1 MKENQAPLRAPL
13 QAPQPPEGGASKSAA
28 TPPLGGRGAG
38 PYIAIMQPYF
48 FPYIGYWQLIHAVDL
63 FVVGD
68 SVHYIKHGWI
78 NRNRILGEGGQPQY
92 FGIEVS
98 HASCNRLI
106 SETKRVVSR
115 KQAEYL
121 CRVLKFYYGHAPY
134 YSEAMEV
141 IKPILLDEEP
151 DLTHYLV
158 RGLRTVADYLGITTE
173 FRLLSEVSDRWE
185 YRAPEIIRRTCE
197 HFGFTDYINPSGA
210 GMGYY
215 DKDAFREMGI
225 NLRFLRR
232 DEDIWYRQG
241 KEQAPQQAPLPP
253 EGGEAARLE
262 TPPSGGRG
270 AWAFVPDLSII
281 DLMMY
286 CSRDE
291 IHDML
296 DHYHFL

>member
-1 MKENQAPLRAPL
+1 MKENQAPL

-28 TPPLGGRGAG
+28 TPPSGGRGAG

-48 FPYIGYWQLIHAVDL
+48 FPYIGYWQLIHAVDV

-121 CRVLKFYYGHAPY
+121 CRVLKFYYGKAPHY
-134 YSEAMEV
+134 NEAMEV

-225 NLRFLRR
+225 NLHFLRR
-232 DEDIWYRQG
+232 NDDIRYKQRSDE
-241 KEQAPQQAPLPP
+241 
-253 EGGEAARLE
+253 
-262 TPPSGGRG
+262 
-270 AWAFVPDLSII
+270 FVPDLSII
-281 DLMMY
+281 DVMMY

-296 DHYHFL
+296 DRYHFE

>member
-1 MKENQAPLRAPL
+1 MINRKRH
-13 QAPQPPEGGASKSAA
+13 
-28 TPPLGGRGAG
+28 
-38 PYIAIMQPYF
+38 IAIMQPYF

-121 CRVLKFYYGHAPY
+121 CRVLKFYYGKAPHY
-134 YSEAMEV
+134 NEAMEV

-151 DLTHYLV
+151 DLTRYLV
-158 RGLRTVADYLGITTE
+158 KQLRAVADYLGITTE
-173 FRLLSEVSDRWE
+173 FRMLSEVSDRWE
-185 YRAPEIIRRTCE
+185 YRAPEIISRTCE

-210 GMGYY
+210 GMG
-215 DKDAFREMGI
+215 
-225 NLRFLRR
+225 
-232 DEDIWYRQG
+232 
-241 KEQAPQQAPLPP
+241 
-253 EGGEAARLE
+253 
-262 TPPSGGRG
+262 
-270 AWAFVPDLSII
+270 
-281 DLMMY
+281 
-286 CSRDE
+286 
-291 IHDML
+291 
-296 DHYHFL
+296 